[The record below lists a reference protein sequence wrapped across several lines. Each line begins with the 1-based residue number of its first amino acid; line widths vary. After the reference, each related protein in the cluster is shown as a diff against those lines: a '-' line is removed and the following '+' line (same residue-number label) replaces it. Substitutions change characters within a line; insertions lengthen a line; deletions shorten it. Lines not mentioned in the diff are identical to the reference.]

1 VEGVGGGA
9 RHGGPA
15 VTGGYSMKERW
26 IRWLRPPRIS
36 SPSSQMKTFNKS
48 TSTVY
53 YISALPTRIY
63 VDRILSQTQSRILQ
77 EITVQKLL

>member
-1 VEGVGGGA
+1 MANGCDEGEVDLVVASATDFFFQPNG
-9 RHGGPA
+9 
-15 VTGGYSMKERW
+15 
-26 IRWLRPPRIS
+26 
-36 SPSSQMKTFNKS
+36 SQKKTFNKS

>member
-36 SPSSQMKTFNKS
+36 SPSSQMVHK
-48 TSTVY
+48 
-53 YISALPTRIY
+53 R
-63 VDRILSQTQSRILQ
+63 
-77 EITVQKLL
+77 KLLTKVLVLYTIYLHYQQGYT